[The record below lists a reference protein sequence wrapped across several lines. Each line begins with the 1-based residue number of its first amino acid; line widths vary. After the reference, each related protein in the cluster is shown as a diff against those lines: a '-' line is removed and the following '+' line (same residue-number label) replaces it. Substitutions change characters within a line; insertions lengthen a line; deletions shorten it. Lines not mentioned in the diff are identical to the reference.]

1 MAIAEKKKQ
10 TSLKI
15 TSVGKD
21 VKLEPSY
28 IVGNMKWC
36 SCWVWGFLNK
46 LNVMQ
51 LPGNP
56 TPSYL
61 PEIIKNMFK

>member
-1 MAIAEKKKQ
+1 MATVGKK
-10 TSLKI
+10 TLKI
-15 TSVGKD
+15 TSVGMD

-28 IVGNMKWC
+28 IVGNIIKWC